1 MVHFAASPKQ
11 CASIMYSLVSTN
23 DWFDVGRVTIEVLP
37 DEVLIDVIY
46 CYVVQVRERDGL

>member
-11 CASIMYSLVSTN
+11 CVSFMYSLVTTN

-37 DEVLIDVIY
+37 NEVLIDVIY